1 MRRILAVS
9 LLVTLVALA
18 GCGSSGSSSSSS
30 GSPGA
35 GGAAQ
40 TSGAGHTSLAK
51 TKFVFHVGL
60 AFGAFHRYIYKPLK
74 NHSFTGAGGLR
85 KASILIK
92 GALAA
97 AFTYHELKLAAHD
110 AQSSPTLRKLVSPLT
125 ALATRIQGLGP
136 GIRRGQ
142 ASSSEVDGANSQI
155 STIGSQSKQAGQPI
169 NERNPPASL
178 QPVS

>member
-1 MRRILAVS
+1 MRGILAVS
-9 LLVTLVALA
+9 LLVALVALS
-18 GCGSSGSSSSSS
+18 GCGSSGSSSSPA
-30 GSPGA
+30 GSPGS

-40 TSGAGHTSLAK
+40 TTGTSFAK
-51 TKFVFHVGL
+51 TKFVFHAGL

-74 NHSFTGAGGLR
+74 NHAFTGAGGLR
-85 KASILIK
+85 KAAILIK

-97 AFTYHELKLAAHD
+97 AFTYHELKLAASD
-110 AQSSPTLRKLVSPLT
+110 AQSSPTLRRLVSPLT
-125 ALATRIQGLGP
+125 ALATRIRGLGP

-142 ASSSEVDGANSQI
+142 ASTGEVDQANSQI

-169 NERNPPASL
+169 TERSPPASL

>member
-1 MRRILAVS
+1 MRRILALS
-9 LLVTLVALA
+9 LLVALVALS
-18 GCGSSGSSSSSS
+18 GCGSSGSSSSSA
-30 GSPGA
+30 GSSGA
-35 GGAAQ
+35 GGASQ
-40 TSGAGHTSLAK
+40 TPGTSFAK
-51 TKFVFHVGL
+51 TKFIFHAGL

-74 NHSFTGAGGLR
+74 NHTFTGASGLR

-92 GALAA
+92 GGLAA
-97 AFTYHELKLAAHD
+97 AFTYHELRLAAHD

-125 ALATRIQGLGP
+125 ALADRIRGLGP

-142 ASSSEVDGANSQI
+142 ASTSGIDQANSQI

-169 NERNPPASL
+169 TERTPPASL